1 MSIPKVLL
9 FTILASPLARPV
21 MGATCESLASL
32 KLPSTTITLA
42 EKSGKGSGAKGLES
56 LPAFCRISATIEP
69 TSDSDIKV
77 EIWLPMTGWNGKYQ
91 AVGNGAFA
99 GYINGS
105 AMSAALERGYATSS
119 TDTGHHDGSAASA
132 NFALGHPEKVIDF
145 AYRSEHEMVLKSK
158 AVIEAFYGRPARYS
172 YWNGCSTGGK
182 QGLTEAQRYPGD
194 FDGIIAGAPANYVTH
209 LEAWSIWVNNVVH
222 KAPDSFIP
230 EAKYGV
236 LHDAVM
242 NACDALDGVKDGVLE
257 DPRRCHFDPKALLCK
272 NGDAPTCLTA
282 PQVEAAKMLYS
293 PAINPRTKKEVFP
306 PLEPGGELKW
316 NPTMGPPGLA
326 GPQPSGVS
334 VDLFRYMIFNDPNWD
349 PTKLD
354 LDKDV
359 ALADK
364 IDNHTNNAID
374 PNLKPFFSHNGKL
387 LMYHGWA
394 DQLIAPENSINYYNS
409 VSKELGGASKV
420 SDSMRLF
427 MVPGMNHC
435 NGGDGPN
442 SFDAVTLMEQWVEQ
456 GKAPEKMIASHSTQD
471 VVDRTRPL
479 CPYPQ
484 VAKYSGSGST
494 DDAANFSCKAHR

>member
-1 MSIPKVLL
+1 
-9 FTILASPLARPV
+9 
-21 MGATCESLASL
+21 
-32 KLPSTTITLA
+32 
-42 EKSGKGSGAKGLES
+42 
-56 LPAFCRISATIEP
+56 
-69 TSDSDIKV
+69 
-77 EIWLPMTGWNGKYQ
+77 
-91 AVGNGAFA
+91 
-99 GYINGS
+99 
-105 AMSAALERGYATSS
+105 
-119 TDTGHHDGSAASA
+119 
-132 NFALGHPEKVIDF
+132 
-145 AYRSEHEMVLKSK
+145 MVLKSK
-158 AVIEAFYGRPARYS
+158 ALIEAFYGSPARYS

-222 KAPDSFIP
+222 KTPDSFIP
-230 EAKYGV
+230 EAKYRV
-236 LHDAVM
+236 LHDAVL

-316 NPTMGPPGLA
+316 NPATGPPGLA